1 MKRIALYIS
10 VCAAAVLS
18 GGCNKFLDELPDNR
32 AELDTPEKINKLLVS
47 AYPTR
52 SYVRMC
58 ELASDNYD
66 DAGSTNPNGGQLLE
80 QNSYWMDM
88 TIADT
93 DSNVNTWQEYY
104 NAIGVANTALAAIEE
119 LGTPYELLPAKGE
132 ALMCRAY
139 CHFCLTMLY
148 CLPYHPE
155 KGGEY
160 PGIPYMDKPETTLNP
175 KYSRGTINEV
185 YGKIA
190 KDIEAGLPLVEDSH
204 YAVPKY
210 HFNRQAAYAFA
221 ARFYLY
227 YMKWDK
233 VVECADNVLGTNP
246 SILLRDWASVRNI
259 TYNVTDRGRDY
270 IDPTHRFNLLLIP
283 IYGST
288 GALMNPWD
296 GASARFMQMTRVS
309 KQELFRSKRPMG
321 GPFDRGKANN
331 ADEKVYIHPPMNWND
346 NITNKTFQPKWFSQW
361 EVADPVAGTGY
372 LRCTFVALTMNEL
385 LLNRAEAYI
394 HLKDYD
400 SAVKDMRTWEESYY
414 KVGQN
419 GIVPL
424 TRERI
429 AEVYG
434 NQASPNYIAEYTVEQ
449 PTHRKRLIPH
459 GFTIEPGEQENMIQ
473 CLLYCRRI
481 DSLGDGLRWG
491 DIKRYGIEV
500 NRMNLSDYIDETTT
514 GYKVSATLPYNDLR
528 RAFQLPQDV
537 VSSGIEANSRNE
549 FNHPFVQQ

>member
-1 MKRIALYIS
+1 MKRRLLY
-10 VCAAAVLS
+10 VLAVPAILLT

-32 AELDTPEKINKLLVS
+32 AELDSVEKVNLLLVS
-47 AYPTR
+47 AYPNR

-66 DAGSTNPNGGQLLE
+66 DAGETNPNYSQLIE

-88 TIADT
+88 TIADN
-93 DSNVNTWQEYY
+93 DSNVNTWQQYY
-104 NAIGVANTALAAIEE
+104 NAIGVANTVLKAIED
-119 LGTPYELLPAKGE
+119 LGTPDEYLPAKGE

-139 CHFCLTMLY
+139 SHFCLTLLY

-155 KGGEY
+155 KGTQY
-160 PGIPYMDKPETTLNP
+160 LGIPYMDKPETTLNP
-175 KYSRGTINEV
+175 EYSRGNVCDV
-185 YGKIA
+185 YDKIA
-190 KDIEAGLPLVEDSH
+190 SDIEEALPLIEDSH

-221 ARFYLY
+221 SRFYIY
-227 YMKWDK
+227 YMKWEK
-233 VVECADNVLGTNP
+233 AVEAADYVLGSNAA
-246 SILLRDWASVRNI
+246 IMLRNWDAVNKLPYS
-259 TYNVTDRGRDY
+259 VTDRARDY
-270 IDPTHRFNLLLIP
+270 IDPKNRFNLMMIP
-283 IYGST
+283 LYGVT
-288 GALMNPWD
+288 GSLFNAWD
-296 GASARFMQMTRVS
+296 GNGARFMQMTRVS

-321 GPFDRGKANN
+321 GPVDTGKDNY
-331 ADEKVYIHPPMNWND
+331 ADEKTYRHVPLHWND
-346 NITNKTFQPKWFSQW
+346 NVTNKTFQPKWFPQW
-361 EVADPVAGTGY
+361 EVSDAVTGTGY
-372 LRCTFVALTMNEL
+372 SRCTFVAFTTNEV

-394 HLKDYD
+394 HLKKYD
-400 SAVKDMRTWEESYY
+400 EAIKDLQTWEESYY

-419 GIVPL
+419 GIVLL

-434 NQASPNYIAEYTVEQ
+434 DPSSSAYIPEYTVDK
-449 PTHRKRLIPH
+449 PTSRKRLFPH
-459 GFTIEPGEQENMIQ
+459 GFTVESGEQENMIQ

-500 NRMNLSDYIDETTT
+500 NRMLLDNYVDGTTT
-514 GYKVSATLPYNDLR
+514 GYRVAATLSSNDLR

-537 VSSGIEANSRNE
+537 VSAGIDENPRDDYS
-549 FNHPFVQQ
+549 HPFVQQ

>member
-1 MKRIALYIS
+1 
-10 VCAAAVLS
+10 
-18 GGCNKFLDELPDNR
+18 
-32 AELDTPEKINKLLVS
+32 
-47 AYPTR
+47 
-52 SYVRMC
+52 
-58 ELASDNYD
+58 
-66 DAGSTNPNGGQLLE
+66 
-80 QNSYWMDM
+80 
-88 TIADT
+88 
-93 DSNVNTWQEYY
+93 
-104 NAIGVANTALAAIEE
+104 
-119 LGTPYELLPAKGE
+119 
-132 ALMCRAY
+132 
-139 CHFCLTMLY
+139 
-148 CLPYHPE
+148 
-155 KGGEY
+155 
-160 PGIPYMDKPETTLNP
+160 
-175 KYSRGTINEV
+175 
-185 YGKIA
+185 
-190 KDIEAGLPLVEDSH
+190 
-204 YAVPKY
+204 
-210 HFNRQAAYAFA
+210 
-221 ARFYLY
+221 
-227 YMKWDK
+227 
-233 VVECADNVLGTNP
+233 
-246 SILLRDWASVRNI
+246 
-259 TYNVTDRGRDY
+259 
-270 IDPTHRFNLLLIP
+270 
-283 IYGST
+283 
-288 GALMNPWD
+288 
-296 GASARFMQMTRVS
+296 
-309 KQELFRSKRPMG
+309 
-321 GPFDRGKANN
+321 
-331 ADEKVYIHPPMNWND
+331 
-346 NITNKTFQPKWFSQW
+346 
-361 EVADPVAGTGY
+361 
-372 LRCTFVALTMNEL
+372 MNEL

-459 GFTIEPGEQENMIQ
+459 GFPIEPGEQENMIQ